1 MAKKIDKFVLYLA
14 AGIMGG
20 AIIVAAFIVLRGEK
34 DIGCSKAGQ
43 RVVSLVQRNDSTIE
57 VSLLEAKKQS
67 GLCVLSLKIN
77 QDEVKAYASKDGKF
91 LFPQGIDIDQELKR
105 MGQGGEQENEQAG
118 KTIGNFVKTED
129 ELCLEDGK
137 PIIYFFG
144 SSQCPH
150 CQWEH
155 PIAQRVFNKF
165 GDLISL
171 HDNMDAS
178 GVDSNVFARYGDG
191 GIPTIV
197 MGCKYY
203 RVGSGEAIGEEQEE
217 KVLTALTCKLI
228 QNQPEDVCDAVRDLI
243 DQI

>member
-1 MAKKIDKFVLYLA
+1 MAKQINKFVLYIA
-14 AGIMGG
+14 AGIVGA
-20 AIIVAAFIVLRGEK
+20 AIIAAAFVVLRGEK
-34 DIGCSKAGQ
+34 DIGCAKAGQ
-43 RVVSLVQRNDSTIE
+43 RVVSLVQQNDSSIE

-67 GLCVLSLKIN
+67 GLCALSLKIN
-77 QDEVKAYASKDGKF
+77 QEEVKAYASKDGKL
-91 LFPQGIDIDQELKR
+91 LFPQGIDIDQELER
-105 MGQGGEQENEQAG
+105 IGQGKEQQREQAS

-137 PIIYFFG
+137 PIVYFFG
-144 SSQCPH
+144 SSRCPH

-155 PIAQRVFNKF
+155 PIAQKVFDKF

-178 GVDSNVFARYGDG
+178 GVDSEVFARYGDG

-197 MGCKYY
+197 MGCRYY

-217 KVLTALTCKLI
+217 RVLTALTCKLI
-228 QNQPEDVCDAVRDLI
+228 QDQPEDVCDGVRDLI